1 VLGAGTVKGWAIKFR
16 KPSSCPYHLVS
27 VCYVAHG
34 ILYFGW
40 LIVLTLYL
48 SASSFEC
55 YHWEDAMEDFLLG
68 HGLEYRM
75 KIFFARHTFSASV
88 VQ

>member
-1 VLGAGTVKGWAIKFR
+1 MSLSFGISLLCCSRCIIFWMADYSFASEIK
-16 KPSSCPYHLVS
+16 LVP
-27 VCYVAHG
+27 
-34 ILYFGW
+34 
-40 LIVLTLYL
+40 TLYL
-48 SASSFEC
+48 SASSFEY